1 MFGGISNMV
10 VNHVTL
16 TSNQVRVDIATAD
29 SAGQRPPKG
38 RTRRMDQSH
47 EALLGR
53 ASSGQGEAAG
63 TGCAGRDGRSRVDNR
78 HKIAPGNQRGGVDKS
93 RGGWQLIAGVVVML
107 VALVVVG
114 RLQGR
119 NLGGDAAGPA
129 GTTRVTGGSAHGTAA
144 SGLVV
149 AGRVALPGQP
159 LAVVVGEGAVW
170 VLLEGALLRVDPDR
184 HRVTGSVELGAPA
197 GDLTVGP
204 LAVGAGA
211 VWVGTGD
218 GARVTARVDPVSLRV
233 TARFGG
239 QVAVV
244 ARGVLWSSCCRRG
257 DKAMG
262 FGRVDARTLH
272 PYPPLVVTDASGR
285 RHPVGRFAV
294 GDGAV
299 WTQAPEQER
308 VWRVPLAGGRARA
321 IAVSG
326 FGYGLAADERA
337 AWVLSGTSD
346 PGIQPDRT
354 GRLRRLDRRIGA
366 VTITTPLPD
375 LAANL
380 AVGPV
385 LGDGAVW
392 LAGPYTR
399 LQQGGGILL
408 RVDPASGRVAGWF
421 WSLLGFRQDV
431 LAAGP
436 RGVWV
441 ATAVPELLHVVPA

>member
-1 MFGGISNMV
+1 
-10 VNHVTL
+10 
-16 TSNQVRVDIATAD
+16 
-29 SAGQRPPKG
+29 
-38 RTRRMDQSH
+38 
-47 EALLGR
+47 
-53 ASSGQGEAAG
+53 
-63 TGCAGRDGRSRVDNR
+63 
-78 HKIAPGNQRGGVDKS
+78 
-93 RGGWQLIAGVVVML
+93 ML
-107 VALVVVG
+107 VALVVAG

-119 NLGGDAAGPA
+119 NLGEDEADPAPAA
-129 GTTRVTGGSAHGTAA
+129 TTRVPAGSAARHAA
-144 SGLVV
+144 SGVVV

-170 VLLEGALLRVDPDR
+170 VLVEGALLRVDPDR
-184 HRVTGSVELGAPA
+184 HQVTGRVELRAPA
-197 GDLTVGP
+197 GDLPVGP

-218 GARVTARVDPVSLRV
+218 DARVTARVDPVRLQV

-244 ARGVLWSSCCRRG
+244 TRGVLWSSCCRRG

-262 FGRVDARTLH
+262 FGRVDAGTLH
-272 PYPPLVVTDASGR
+272 PRPPLVLKDASGR

-294 GDGAV
+294 GGGAV
-299 WTQAPEQER
+299 WALAPEEER

-321 IAVSG
+321 IGVSG
-326 FGYGLAADERA
+326 FAYGLAADARA

-346 PGIQPDRT
+346 PGIEPDRS
-354 GRLRRLDRRIGA
+354 GRLWRLDRRPGA
-366 VTITTPLPD
+366 VTASTPLPE
-375 LAANL
+375 LAGNL

-385 LGDGAVW
+385 LGGGAVW
-392 LAGPYTR
+392 LAGPSTR
-399 LQQGGGILL
+399 LQRGGGVLV

-436 RGVWV
+436 RGAWV
-441 ATAVPELLHVVPA
+441 ATVAPELLHVVPA